1 MSHHGRDNGAGSNHP
16 VSNVGSNRS
25 NKHASTNEVIDK
37 MKINHTQMTPETTDP
52 NHGLERGSHS
62 QHNGSHQQKK
72 SNKNSKHG
80 SNLFSRNGGNSDHKR
95 SNTQGDPNIHS
106 AIPAQP
112 QLVDS
117 TYVTENVVQNLEK
130 FGSIHGSKHGSNH
143 RDLAPMKF
151 SHKSKHGDGEKTT
164 SFGKGN
170 GNYLIQDLAHSKK
183 VVSDTDHNGLFN
195 KKNKN
200 LIQEMRK
207 ENLSS
212 NSNWNAKSQ
221 QQAYTVNTDVNTF
234 GNTKTKSH
242 VNKSSNVTQVVPRNM
257 KNKVTLEVN
266 NFEPQNNFMPNF
278 QQNRFKVE

>member
-1 MSHHGRDNGAGSNHP
+1 MSHHGRDNIAQSKS

-25 NKHASTNEVIDK
+25 NKHASVNEVMDK
-37 MKINHTQMTPETTDP
+37 MKNYTQMTPETTDP
-52 NHGLERGSHS
+52 NQGLERGSNS

-72 SNKNSKHG
+72 SNRNSKHG
-80 SNLFSRNGGNSDHKR
+80 SNLFSKNGGNSDQKQ
-95 SNTQGDPNIHS
+95 SNTQIDPNIQL
-106 AIPAQP
+106 ANCAQP
-112 QLVDS
+112 KLVDS
-117 TYVTENVVQNLEK
+117 TYVPENVVQNLEN
-130 FGSIHGSKHGSNH
+130 FGSIHGSKGGSNH
-143 RDLAPMKF
+143 RDQAPMKF
-151 SHKSKHGDGEKTT
+151 SHKSNHGDGEKTT

-170 GNYLIQDLAHSKK
+170 GNYLIQDLVYNKK
-183 VVSDTDHNGLFN
+183 VVNDTEHSGLFS
-195 KKNKN
+195 KNKN

-234 GNTKTKSH
+234 GNTKTKSQF
-242 VNKSSNVTQVVPRNM
+242 NKSSYVTQVVPRNM
-257 KNKVTLEVN
+257 KNKVTLEVD